1 MNTQRINK
9 KKHKSK
15 KLKRIIIFFS
25 FVFILG
31 FLGGNITHK
40 VYSLFKVTS
49 HPKNTSSNTNSS
61 LELSS
66 KGKESK
72 TSSNGQASS
81 FKKSEEIL
89 LSSVGDCTLGRDD
102 KYSYEGSL
110 PHVLKQHNNDY
121 SYVFKNV
128 NSIFKNDDI
137 TIANFEGTLTTSNA
151 KAVKR
156 FTFKAPMEY
165 AKILTSA
172 NIEGVNL
179 SNNHIKDYLEQGFED
194 TKIALKKENI
204 NFFGEDNIWIKEIR
218 GIKFGF
224 LGYKGFSDTP
234 DLLEKIKN
242 DIDKLKK
249 QNCIVIINFHWGN
262 EGNYTPNTTQQNIA
276 HYSIDNGADLIIGH
290 HPHVLQGIEKYNNKL
305 IFYSMGNFAFGG
317 NKNPRDKD
325 SIITQIKFKISDSTL
340 KSYDFKIIPC
350 KISSVNYKNDY
361 CPTPAQGNEKSNILN
376 KINNLSKKLNLDIN
390 IDGNFN
396 TVSME

>member
-1 MNTQRINK
+1 MSTQKIGK
-9 KKHKSK
+9 KKYKFK
-15 KLKRIIIFFS
+15 KLRILIVLVS
-25 FVFILG
+25 FVFLLG
-31 FLGGNITHK
+31 FLSGNVTHK
-40 VYSLFKVTS
+40 ISSLFTVTS
-49 HPKNTSSNTNSS
+49 SLKNTSPSNTSPVESS
-61 LELSS
+61 ST
-66 KGKESK
+66 KIQTTQK
-72 TSSNGQASS
+72 GQAFYKGS
-81 FKKSEEIL
+81 KEIL
-89 LSSVGDCTLGRDD
+89 ISAIGDCTLGRDD

-121 SYVFKNV
+121 SYIFKNV
-128 NSIFKNDDI
+128 NSIFKSDDL
-137 TIANFEGTLTTSNA
+137 TIANFEGTLTTSNS
-151 KAVKR
+151 KADKK

-165 AKILTSA
+165 AKILTEG

-204 NFFGEDNIWIKEIR
+204 NFFGENNIWIKEIH
-218 GIKFGF
+218 GVKFGF
-224 LGYKGFSDTP
+224 LGYKGFSDSK

-242 DIDKLKK
+242 DISTLKK
-249 QNCIVIINFHWGN
+249 QNCIVIINFHWGD
-262 EGNYTPNTTQQNIA
+262 EGNYTPNKVQQHIA

-290 HPHVLQGIEKYNNKL
+290 HPHVLQSIEKYNNKL
-305 IFYSMGNFAFGG
+305 IFYSLGNFAFGG

-361 CPTPAQGNEKSNILN
+361 CPTPAQGNEKYNILN

-390 IDGNFN
+390 I
-396 TVSME
+396 